1 MIRRQLATGA
11 LVLCVVT
18 ITGCQD
24 RGGSTVR
31 AVAVT
36 EKNSERFGGFA
47 GVEYVSGVVTLHEGE
62 TITVHVLNY
71 SAREQLCEIEVYRD
85 TRAGAKLVSENEGYS
100 VKSRGVASCRY
111 SVKTTGEYWVL
122 IKGERPPLAP
132 EAIFGGSKSGN
143 KPAEDA
149 TASVVFKPGDFL
161 KVEAPAVPAYG
172 RGTEREIRTTE
183 KVTRPIKE
191 TKKE

>member
-1 MIRRQLATGA
+1 MIRRQLAGGA
-11 LVLCVVT
+11 LVLCVLGV
-18 ITGCQD
+18 TGCQD

-31 AVAVT
+31 AIAVT
-36 EKNSERFGGFA
+36 ERNGERSA
-47 GVEYVSGVVTLHEGE
+47 GVEYVSGVVTLHEGD

-71 SAREQLCEIEVYRD
+71 SPREQFCEIEVYRD
-85 TRAGAKLVSENEGYS
+85 TRAGAKLVSENEGYTI
-100 VKSRGVASCRY
+100 KPRGIASCRY
-111 SVKTTGEYWVL
+111 AVKTTGEYWVL

-132 EAIFGGSKSGN
+132 EAIFGGNKAGN

-149 TASVVFKPGDFL
+149 SLSRVFKPGDFL
-161 KVEAPAVPAYG
+161 KVEAPAFPAYG